1 MIHVEGLSVSV
12 STRVLLSDIRFEVG
26 AGTVLGVYGPNGAGK
41 STLLRALSGAPG
53 VDRTGRIV
61 IDGVE
66 ISPGLDPAK
75 RARKILRIGSD
86 FHSPFGVRVEELFD
100 LAVRSGGKSELIP
113 EVVDRLGLGRVMS
126 AEFESLSDGEKQWAM
141 FGRAL
146 VQDPGVLIFDE
157 TFSKLDLDRLAL
169 AGQLIRQRASTGK
182 TVLVTSHELNRL
194 ASWSDRLLFLD
205 AGKLIAEGPVGEVFT
220 TGNLR
225 KMYPDS
231 GLEVDSAG
239 KPPRVR
245 DQ

>member
-1 MIHVEGLSVSV
+1 MIRVEDLSVSV
-12 STRVLLSDIRFEVG
+12 SDRVLISGVRFEVET
-26 AGTVLGVYGPNGAGK
+26 GTVLGVYGPNGAGK

-53 VDRTGRIV
+53 LDRSGRV
-61 IDGVE
+61 LIDGSE
-66 ISPGLDPAK
+66 ISSALDPAE
-75 RARKILRIGSD
+75 RARKILRMGSD

-100 LAVRSGGKSELIP
+100 LAARSGGKSELIS
-113 EVVDRLGLGRVMS
+113 EVVDRLGLARVMR
-126 AEFESLSDGEKQWAM
+126 AEFGLLSDGEKQWAM

-146 VQDPGVLIFDE
+146 VQDPGVLILDE

-169 AGQLIRQRASTGK
+169 AGKLIRQRVATGK
-182 TVLVTSHELNRL
+182 VVLVTSHELNRL

-239 KPPRVR
+239 NPPRVR